1 MAKDERLLVLLGTI
15 GGERRVDGD
24 GDDGNK
30 RDSDGDD
37 EEAPV

>member
-1 MAKDERLLVLLGTI
+1 MPKEVRLWLGEGTM
-15 GGERRVDGD
+15 GGDKSEDGD
-24 GDDGNK
+24 CDDGNK